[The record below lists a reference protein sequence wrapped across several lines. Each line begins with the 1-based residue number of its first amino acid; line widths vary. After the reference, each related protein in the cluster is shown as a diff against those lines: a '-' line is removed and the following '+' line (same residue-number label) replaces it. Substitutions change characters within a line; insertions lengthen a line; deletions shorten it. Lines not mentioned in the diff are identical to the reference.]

1 MRAKIKLSLTAIVF
15 VLLFIGV
22 YGFIIEK
29 PDPPPNRTYL
39 VIVKDST
46 DGVWKV
52 VELTN
57 PSNKKIKVYRNE
69 FVYWTA
75 VGTDAYLQFPDS
87 IFAKSKDIEDG
98 FTAVVKDG
106 DWLKL
111 KVKGTAVSKTY
122 IYSVFCSIDSVY
134 AKGGS
139 PPEFDVH

>member
-52 VELTN
+52 KDITN
-57 PSNKKIKVYRNE
+57 PSNHHIVVFKNE